1 MHRDYICIS
10 NREDQGGRGEKLA
23 RLEMERE
30 FQIYDMGCSITV
42 QGSKRTGEFRKDFL
56 ET

>member
-1 MHRDYICIS
+1 MHRDYICLN

-30 FQIYDMGCSITV
+30 FQSYDVGCSITV